1 METRPAVQQVTANN
15 ILLYGVSRP
24 FPRAAVCRLD
34 APHSDRNR
42 PLGCPVIGQR
52 RLAGT
57 RSTMDLSVLEGADPA
72 GYRAERKLRETK
84 SKHPQGDCMLM
95 LP

>member
-1 METRPAVQQVTANN
+1 
-15 ILLYGVSRP
+15 
-24 FPRAAVCRLD
+24 
-34 APHSDRNR
+34 
-42 PLGCPVIGQR
+42 
-52 RLAGT
+52 
-57 RSTMDLSVLEGADPA
+57 MDLSVLEGADPA